1 LDFEVEHRAGRLHS
15 NADELSR
22 ASSTQCGR
30 LSIRERL
37 VAAQQVDSDIQFLRQ
52 WLVGANWPVE
62 CPPECSRDM
71 LLLWQKRHSWADED
85 GLIWCHSR
93 GLKTGELA

>member
-1 LDFEVEHRAGRLHS
+1 MRM
-15 NADELSR
+15 
-22 ASSTQCGR
+22 
-30 LSIRERL
+30 ERL

-71 LLLWQKRHSWADED
+71 LLLWQKRRSWADED